1 MSFTTLKEKSMLRL
15 MQEQP
20 LLPSAL
26 IECVGRLIFDK
37 QAMPRKDDSMH
48 IEQLSAHEVGK

>member
-1 MSFTTLKEKSMLRL
+1 MLRL